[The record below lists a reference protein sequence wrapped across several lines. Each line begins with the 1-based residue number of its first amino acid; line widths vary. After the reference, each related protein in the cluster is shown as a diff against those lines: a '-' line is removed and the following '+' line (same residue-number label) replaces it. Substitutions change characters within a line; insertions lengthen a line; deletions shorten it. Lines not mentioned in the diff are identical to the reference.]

1 MQRLEIK
8 RENSTGKGRKGK
20 KNKKEKQYKEKVLNK
35 GLKRRQEINRE
46 QQAGICKKQGQKVI
60 ER

>member
-1 MQRLEIK
+1 MAK
-8 RENSTGKGRKGK
+8 TGRGK
-20 KNKKEKQYKEKVLNK
+20 KKKEKQYKEKALNK
-35 GLKRRQEINRE
+35 ELKRRGE